1 MKAVLPEM
9 LHVTFVFSSNITHE
23 LNCYNVC
30 SIANKKPLGLEKKD
44 NIRELVFKYFLTPL
58 SECELTLV

>member
-1 MKAVLPEM
+1 MNSIA
-9 LHVTFVFSSNITHE
+9 T
-23 LNCYNVC
+23 
-30 SIANKKPLGLEKKD
+30 IANKKPLGLEKKD

>member
-23 LNCYNVC
+23 LNCYNC
-30 SIANKKPLGLEKKD
+30 KQEAIGSGKK
-44 NIRELVFKYFLTPL
+44 R
-58 SECELTLV
+58 